1 MLSRG
6 MRRSQTV
13 LERPP
18 MILRRDH
25 VAGLAFV
32 VAGGLVYALSGSLPW
47 GSLAMPGA
55 GMMPKLVLGMMMVFG
70 LVLTARGGAS
80 PPLAEPDWS
89 DVGHEL
95 CVIIAAA
102 LATALYTTLGFV
114 LTMSLMLLGLTAV
127 VERKP
132 PLRALV
138 FSAGN
143 ALFTYFLFSSL
154 LKSPMPPGPFG
165 FF

>member
-1 MLSRG
+1 
-6 MRRSQTV
+6 
-13 LERPP
+13 

-32 VAGGLVYALSGSLPW
+32 VAGTLVYAFSGDLPW

-55 GMMPKLVLGMMMVFG
+55 GMMPKLVLGMMIAFG
-70 LVLTARGGAS
+70 LVLLARGGAS
-80 PPLAEPDWS
+80 PPLAETDWS
-89 DVGHEL
+89 DIGHAL

-102 LATALYTTLGFV
+102 LATALYTALGFV

-132 PLRALV
+132 PLRALA
-138 FSAGN
+138 FSIGT
-143 ALFTYFLFSSL
+143 ALLSYYMFSSL
-154 LKSPMPPGPFG
+154 LKSPMPPSPFG
-165 FF
+165 YF

>member
-1 MLSRG
+1 
-6 MRRSQTV
+6 
-13 LERPP
+13 

-32 VAGGLVYALSGSLPW
+32 ATGGLVYALSGNLPW
-47 GSLAMPGA
+47 GSLGMPGA
-55 GMMPKLVLGMMMVFG
+55 GMMPKLVLGMMIVFG
-70 LVLTARGGAS
+70 LILMLRGGAS
-80 PPLAEPDWS
+80 PPLAETDWS
-89 DVGHEL
+89 DVGHAL

-114 LTMSLMLLGLTAV
+114 LTMSLLLFGLTAAI
-127 VERKP
+127 ERKP
-132 PLRALV
+132 PLRALA
-138 FSAGN
+138 FSVGT

-154 LKSPMPPGPFG
+154 LKSPLPSGLIG

>member
-1 MLSRG
+1 
-6 MRRSQTV
+6 
-13 LERPP
+13 

-32 VAGGLVYALSGSLPW
+32 VGGTLVYVLSGDLPW

-55 GMMPKLVLGMMMVFG
+55 GMMPKLVLGMMVVFG
-70 LVLTARGGAS
+70 LVLLARGGAS
-80 PPLAEPDWS
+80 PPLAETDWS
-89 DVGHEL
+89 DIGHAL

-114 LTMSLMLLGLTAV
+114 LTMSLLLLGLTAV

-132 PLRALV
+132 PLRALA
-138 FSAGN
+138 FSIGTA
-143 ALFTYFLFSSL
+143 FICYYMFSSL
-154 LKSPMPPGPFG
+154 LKSPMPTSPFG

>member
-1 MLSRG
+1 
-6 MRRSQTV
+6 
-13 LERPP
+13 

-25 VAGLAFV
+25 VAGVAFV
-32 VAGGLVYALSGSLPW
+32 VGGTLVYALSGDLPW

-55 GMMPKLVLGMMMVFG
+55 GMMPKLVLGMMVAFG
-70 LVLTARGGAS
+70 LVLLARGGAS
-80 PPLAEPDWS
+80 PPLAETDWS
-89 DVGHEL
+89 DIGHAL

-114 LTMSLMLLGLTAV
+114 LTMSLLLLGLTAV

-132 PLRALV
+132 PLRALA
-138 FSAGN
+138 FSIGT
-143 ALFTYFLFSSL
+143 ALISYYTFSSL

>member
-1 MLSRG
+1 
-6 MRRSQTV
+6 
-13 LERPP
+13 

-32 VAGGLVYALSGSLPW
+32 VGGTLVYALSGDLPW

-55 GMMPKLVLGMMMVFG
+55 GMMPKLVLGMMVAFG
-70 LVLTARGGAS
+70 LVLLARGGAS
-80 PPLAEPDWS
+80 PPLAETDWS
-89 DVGHEL
+89 DIGHAL

-114 LTMSLMLLGLTAV
+114 LTMSLLLLGLTAV

-132 PLRALV
+132 PLRALA
-138 FSAGN
+138 FSIGT
-143 ALFTYFLFSSL
+143 ALISYYTFSSL